1 MDCFVVPLLAMT
13 RGKEAGLA
21 MTEEKGG
28 ARNDE
33 RKGRGE
39 GGLFVIAGSVAR
51 NDAASCFGFIIKF
64 SKILKNMRQT
74 LDSLGC

>member
-13 RGKEAGLA
+13 EEEKGLLA
-21 MTEEKGG
+21 MTSI
-28 ARNDE
+28 
-33 RKGRGE
+33 
-39 GGLFVIAGSVAR
+39 FIIAGSVAR

>member
-13 RGKEAGLA
+13 
-21 MTEEKGG
+21 EEKKDG
-28 ARNDE
+28 ARNDGGGG
-33 RKGRGE
+33 K

>member
-1 MDCFVVPLLAMT
+1 MDCFVATL
-13 RGKEAGLA
+13 LA
-21 MTEEKGG
+21 MTEEKKTGFAMTG
-28 ARNDE
+28 E
-33 RKGRGE
+33 GE

-51 NDAASCFGFIIKF
+51 HDAASCFGFIIKF

>member
-13 RGKEAGLA
+13 EEKKTGRA
-21 MTEEKGG
+21 MTGEGG
-28 ARNDE
+28 
-33 RKGRGE
+33 GE

-51 NDAASCFGFIIKF
+51 HDAASCFGFIIKF

>member
-1 MDCFVVPLLAMT
+1 
-13 RGKEAGLA
+13 
-21 MTEEKGG
+21 MTEEKKTGFAMMG
-28 ARNDE
+28 E
-33 RKGRGE
+33 GGE

-51 NDAASCFGFIIKF
+51 HDAASCFGFIIKF

>member
-1 MDCFVVPLLAMT
+1 
-13 RGKEAGLA
+13 
-21 MTEEKGG
+21 MTEEKKGG
-28 ARNDE
+28 VRNDE
-33 RKGRGE
+33 RKGGGVRNDGRKKDGVRNDGGGGE

-51 NDAASCFGFIIKF
+51 HDAASCFGFIIKF